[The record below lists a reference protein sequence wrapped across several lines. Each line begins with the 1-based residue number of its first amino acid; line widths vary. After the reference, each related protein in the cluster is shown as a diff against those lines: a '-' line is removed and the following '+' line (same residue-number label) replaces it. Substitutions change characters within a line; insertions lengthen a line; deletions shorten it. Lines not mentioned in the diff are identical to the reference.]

1 MRTIISCT
9 WRINPMRKNIVLTL
23 IATLA
28 LMPLSQIS
36 FADDTAVGT
45 MANIVINLKHFP
57 SDADKAKLSA
67 IAEGSDSSEAA
78 VATAIANIEHQ
89 ANAAD
94 KEKLSAI
101 VADESAPAGL
111 RDVASVV
118 LALNHT
124 PSDADVE
131 KLGKITH

>member
-1 MRTIISCT
+1 
-9 WRINPMRKNIVLTL
+9 MRKNIVLST
-23 IATLA
+23 IAMLA

-36 FADDTAVGT
+36 FADDAAVGT

-57 SDADKAKLSA
+57 SDADKAKLSS

-78 VATAIANIEHQ
+78 VATAIANIEHK

-101 VADESAPAGL
+101 VADESASAQL

-118 LALNHT
+118 LALNHM
-124 PSDADVE
+124 PSDLSVWPEDV
-131 KLGKITH
+131 

>member
-1 MRTIISCT
+1 
-9 WRINPMRKNIVLTL
+9 MRKNIVLST
-23 IATLA
+23 IAMLT

-36 FADDTAVGT
+36 FADDAAVGT
-45 MANIVINLKHFP
+45 MADIVINLKHFP
-57 SDADKAKLSA
+57 SDADKAKLSS

-78 VATAIANIEHQ
+78 VATAIANIEHK

-101 VADESAPAGL
+101 VADESASAQL

-118 LALNHT
+118 LALNHM
-124 PSDADVE
+124 PSESDIA
-131 KLGKITH
+131 KLEKITH

>member
-1 MRTIISCT
+1 
-9 WRINPMRKNIVLTL
+9 MRKNILLST
-23 IATLA
+23 IAMFVFL
-28 LMPLSQIS
+28 PLSQIS
-36 FADDTAVGT
+36 FADDAAVSA
-45 MANIVINLKHFP
+45 MADIVINLKHFP
-57 SDADKAKLSA
+57 SDADKAKLSS

-124 PSDADVE
+124 PSDADIAKLE
-131 KLGKITH
+131 KLSH

>member
-1 MRTIISCT
+1 
-9 WRINPMRKNIVLTL
+9 MRKNIVLS
-23 IATLA
+23 TLA
-28 LMPLSQIS
+28 MLAFMPLSQIS
-36 FADDTAVGT
+36 FADDAAVGA
-45 MANIVINLKHFP
+45 MADIVINLKHFP
-57 SDADKAKLSA
+57 SDADKVKLSS
-67 IAEGSDSSEAA
+67 IAESSDSSEAEAA

-124 PSDADVE
+124 PSDSDIA
-131 KLGKITH
+131 KLEKITH

>member
-1 MRTIISCT
+1 
-9 WRINPMRKNIVLTL
+9 MRKNIVLST
-23 IATLA
+23 IAMLA

-36 FADDTAVGT
+36 FADDAAVGT
-45 MANIVINLKHFP
+45 MADIVINLKHFP
-57 SDADKAKLSA
+57 SDADKAKLSS

-78 VATAIANIEHQ
+78 VATAIANIEHK

-101 VADESAPAGL
+101 VADESASAQL

-118 LALNHT
+118 LALNHM
-124 PSDADVE
+124 PSESDIA
-131 KLGKITH
+131 KLEKITH